1 MYFCCS
7 VGVRSWAANNT
18 NTCLG
23 RGWNMA
29 IPRKQLARANG
40 KTLPFKPF
48 QFKIKLERLQSD
60 TSSSSAWSGTGPGAP
75 SKSGSAFPRTV
86 WSAMATLAKASL
98 EWQRHFGLERLEQ
111 LDQWIGWNL
120 ALYANHAYSF
130 GMSWLRHIW
139 KDSATSHACSVFWV
153 WDECEWRRPCSGFWT
168 NQQFHP
174 ERCSMVLYHATPY
187 FTPCSTEDHAQCGIR
202 RASTAALNKLY
213 YGVWIIGPL
222 RIWDMINLSPFR
234 LSII

>member
-29 IPRKQLARANG
+29 IPRKQLARASG
-40 KTLPFKPF
+40 KTLPFKPT

-60 TSSSSAWSGTGPGAP
+60 TSSSSSWSCTGLGAP
-75 SKSGSAFPRTV
+75 AKSGSAFPRTA
-86 WSAMATLAKASL
+86 WSAIATLAKASL
-98 EWQRHFGLERLEQ
+98 EWQRHFGLKRLEQ
-111 LDQWIGWNL
+111 LDHWIGCNL
-120 ALYANHAYSF
+120 ASYANHAYSF

-139 KDSATSHACSVFWV
+139 KDSATSHACSAFWV
-153 WDECEWRRPCSGFWT
+153 WDECEWRRPCSGFRT
-168 NQQFHP
+168 KQQFHP
-174 ERCSMVLYHATPY
+174 ERCSMVLPHHTLPRAVLRTMPNVA
-187 FTPCSTEDHAQCGIR
+187 FGVQAQLPWTNYIM
-202 RASTAALNKLY
+202 A
-213 YGVWIIGPL
+213 YGSYGPF

-234 LSII
+234 WSII